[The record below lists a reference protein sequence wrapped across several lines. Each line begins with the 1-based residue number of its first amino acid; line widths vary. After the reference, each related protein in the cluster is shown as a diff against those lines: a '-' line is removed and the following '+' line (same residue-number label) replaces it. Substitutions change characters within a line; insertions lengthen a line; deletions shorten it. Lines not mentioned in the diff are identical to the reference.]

1 MKTYVV
7 WIRRPGTDKIDTYRQ
22 EGNDISFAI
31 AAAQAEYY
39 SNNRQHVYA
48 RDIVLA
54 CEKDAI

>member
-1 MKTYVV
+1 MKDYVV

-22 EGNDISFAI
+22 KAVDLSAAI
-31 AAAQAEYY
+31 AAAQAEYHH
-39 SNNRQHVYA
+39 NNRQHVYG